1 MGAIKNMGRYI
12 GGGFVI
18 MIGSVLSLVGI
29 LLMIET
35 LLVLYDPLVLAGS
48 ILLLIAGII
57 IASLGQ
63 NYRDRKN
70 SRNFYLHP

>member
-1 MGAIKNMGRYI
+1 MNAIKNRGRYI

-18 MIGSVLSLVGI
+18 MIGSVLSFIGI
-29 LLMIET
+29 LLLIET
-35 LLVLYDPLVLAGS
+35 VLVLYDPLVLAGS